1 MEKWVVRNRRAD
13 FYGLAEKFHL
23 DPLIIRLMVNRGME
37 TEEQIETFL
46 HGGEANLHD
55 PRKMKDIEKAAEK
68 ILTVIREGKPVV
80 IASDFDVDGVF
91 SGWILHEGLKR
102 LGAEVS
108 IKTPHRIREGYGVNR
123 RIVDEALQE
132 QAGLM
137 ITCDNGI
144 AAFDAL
150 EYAAANRLP
159 VIVTDHHEVAY
170 TDEEDGSRT
179 YRLPTAYAIVN
190 PKQPDCTYPFPGLC
204 GAGVAFKLIQH
215 LYDRC
220 ELAKEE
226 LVPLIDYAAIATVA
240 DVMEL
245 VDENRILV
253 KMGLKHLPYT
263 KNVGLRALIDACKLR
278 TEKMTSYHIGFIIG
292 PCINAAGRLESAG
305 EAFALL
311 QAKAGEEAERRAL
324 HLAEL
329 NARRKSM
336 TVEGTRRAMEQ
347 IESSPLKN
355 DRVLVVVL
363 NDCHESLVGIIAG
376 KLKEHYYRPVIVLTE
391 VEDGY
396 KGSGRSIE
404 TYHMFEQLQKCR
416 DLFTRF
422 GGHAMAAGLS
432 LPKENLEEL
441 RRRLNEDCGLTEEDL
456 TNIIRI
462 DAAMPLEY
470 INEDLIHQMEVLE
483 PVGTGNPQPLFAES
497 RFRIRRLSIIGKAKN
512 TLKMKINNASG
523 TIMEAL
529 YFGDVQAF
537 EQEARNICGDAEWEC
552 AQSGTQNRLLASFT
566 YYPSVNEYMGRKTLQ
581 VMIQNYRFLK
591 E

>member
-1 MEKWVVRNRRAD
+1 M
-13 FYGLAEKFHL
+13 
-23 DPLIIRLMVNRGME
+23 
-37 TEEQIETFL
+37 
-46 HGGEANLHD
+46 
-55 PRKMKDIEKAAEK
+55 
-68 ILTVIREGKPVV
+68 
-80 IASDFDVDGVF
+80 
-91 SGWILHEGLKR
+91 
-102 LGAEVS
+102 
-108 IKTPHRIREGYGVNR
+108 
-123 RIVDEALQE
+123 
-132 QAGLM
+132 
-137 ITCDNGI
+137 
-144 AAFDAL
+144 
-150 EYAAANRLP
+150 
-159 VIVTDHHEVAY
+159 IVTDHHEVAY

-226 LVPLIDYAAIATVA
+226 MVPLIDYAAIATVA

-263 KNVGLRALIDACKLR
+263 KNIGLRALIDACKLR

-311 QAKAGEEAERRAL
+311 QAKAGEKAERRAL

-404 TYHMFEQLQKCR
+404 AYHMFEQLQKCR

-581 VMIQNYRFLK
+581 VTIQNYRFLK